1 MTDRPASQKLS
12 DQSQRLDRWLWFAR
26 FFKTRTL
33 AATVVSQGKVRVNG
47 DRVSRTA
54 RAVKPGDVLTF
65 PTGAHIRVIKIT
77 GIGTRRGPAPEAQAL
92 YEDQA
97 PPETHSLPSAQTTAT
112 ASAGTAQRLP
122 GSGRPTKRERRQTAA
137 LKDNLS

>member
-1 MTDRPASQKLS
+1 MTDGPASQNQTE
-12 DQSQRLDRWLWFAR
+12 QSQRLDQWLWFAR

-65 PTGAHIRVIKIT
+65 PSGVHIRVIKIT

-97 PPETHSLPSAQTTAT
+97 PPETRSVSAVQTTGMS
-112 ASAGTAQRLP
+112 SARTAQRLP

-137 LKDNLS
+137 LKDDLS